1 MKHSNAG
8 WVHTRILA
16 FFSCRGVN
24 TFGMYPDKYMHMTTS
39 HEIYERA
46 LRSIFTRQK
55 IGLLILNICLF
66 VKRVCSQNW
75 SCTLLEKKQ
84 WMLGNGKCDL
94 NRKFTMQGNYK
105 YKKITEIKSSN
116 MNVSYLRFWLVACK
130 WQIQVKERDMTLV
143 YRLISSVL
151 NYHLLA

>member
-1 MKHSNAG
+1 MSIFVWN
-8 WVHTRILA
+8 TPTLA
-16 FFSCRGVN
+16 RLSSYVNIDFFSCRGVS
-24 TFGMYPDKYMHMTTS
+24 TFGLYPDKYMHMTTS

-105 YKKITEIKSSN
+105 YKQITEIKSRN
-116 MNVSYLRFWLVACK
+116 GWLLSWILTGHV
-130 WQIQVKERDMTLV
+130 QVT
-143 YRLISSVL
+143 ISGKGKGHDFGL
-151 NYHLLA
+151 D